1 LERARE
7 VSTVV
12 FLQATAACFRIS
24 WKMVDAIMH
33 AAGQR
38 EDSETTLTK
47 AEDVV
52 YVLFGFIE

>member
-1 LERARE
+1 
-7 VSTVV
+7 
-12 FLQATAACFRIS
+12 
-24 WKMVDAIMH
+24 MH